1 MYFTDDSLLP
11 ENQEPLII
19 CVAPYGPAW
28 LPGDYPEDIPVT
40 FEAQVQK
47 AVDCYNAGATLIHLH
62 VRDPKTG
69 HGSKNLQE
77 FNDQIGRIRK
87 AVPKLLIQV
96 GGSISFA
103 PPEGGAKAQWEGYDT
118 RHMLAELNP
127 KPDQITIAINTVQM
141 NVTEI
146 MTEDDVAGTSLADP
160 KMFEAYREMV
170 TDATPLFYVE
180 HLKRLRAHDI
190 QPNFM
195 LSNVSQLETVERLI
209 RRGLYMGP
217 LNHNYVQIA
226 GGSDGPNPINLVEH
240 TRRSPHGSVL
250 FAESI
255 MKNVA
260 PLNAIAI
267 AMGIHVRVGIEDN
280 IWRKKGEKMTS
291 VQQIEQM
298 VRIAKELGR
307 PIATPEQAKAIL
319 KIGTWYKNPE
329 ETLFNLGLPPNRK
342 GAQQGFLVYETD
354 GKIREKASLA
364 GAEHRLIGV

>member
-1 MYFTDDSLLP
+1 
-11 ENQEPLII
+11 
-19 CVAPYGPAW
+19 
-28 LPGDYPEDIPVT
+28 
-40 FEAQVQK
+40 
-47 AVDCYNAGATLIHLH
+47 
-62 VRDPKTG
+62 
-69 HGSKNLQE
+69 
-77 FNDQIGRIRK
+77 
-87 AVPKLLIQV
+87 
-96 GGSISFA
+96 
-103 PPEGGAKAQWEGYDT
+103 
-118 RHMLAELNP
+118 
-127 KPDQITIAINTVQM
+127 
-141 NVTEI
+141 
-146 MTEDDVAGTSLADP
+146 
-160 KMFEAYREMV
+160 
-170 TDATPLFYVE
+170 
-180 HLKRLRAHDI
+180 
-190 QPNFM
+190 M